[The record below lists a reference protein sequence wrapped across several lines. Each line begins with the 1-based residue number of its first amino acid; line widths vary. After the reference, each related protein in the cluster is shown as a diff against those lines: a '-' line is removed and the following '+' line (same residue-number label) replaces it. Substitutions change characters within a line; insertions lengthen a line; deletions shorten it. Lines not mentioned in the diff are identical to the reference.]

1 LSTISED
8 DKYNCNSKTT
18 FQSVAD
24 LIMAGALGWRTVIMV
39 DQLRGRQLASGTAV
53 RRIGCFTHRAAHR
66 LWEIPA
72 MELDMGIQGIDMV
85 SLKIR
90 NIDTS

>member
-24 LIMAGALGWRTVIMV
+24 LIMAGALGWRIVIMV

-53 RRIGCFTHRAAHR
+53 RRKGCFRAAHR

-85 SLKIR
+85 SLKIL